1 VNVNWRI
8 LVPEIRES
16 QHFLILRKAVVRFA
30 LLFIICA
37 ALGLLV
43 ERIILQDTVL
53 QMRVEAQKQMGS
65 LRVAIERVLN
75 NNVQR
80 VQGLVGYV
88 IDSPDVS
95 QESYSN
101 VASFLIGKDNTLIR
115 NIALSKDLIVTHIH
129 PVEGNESSLGLDYR
143 QDRVQWPVVQ
153 QSIEQNKII
162 LAGPLELEQGGLGLI
177 ARYPIYRDNVEGQ
190 PQDLWGIASLVI
202 DYPRFLDEIQI
213 SQYSQTYNIALFGRD
228 ASGMSG
234 PPFWGT
240 MADMPKA
247 PIDVD
252 VYVPGGKWVIRAA
265 PKGGWPGVSSKVW
278 YIVATSIFVFGVG
291 CAVILGSVR
300 FEVAM
305 VKSARELELSRND
318 AERARMQ
325 AEQANRAKSLFLAN
339 MSHELRTPLN
349 AIIGFSEIMSHELMG
364 KIGNERYKAYAMDIY
379 NSSNHLMEV
388 LSDIL
393 DITRIESGD
402 LELNETVIA
411 PNYLVETAL
420 RLISDPLEKKAVKL
434 EVAVPDALPNITVD
448 ARLMRQV
455 LVNTIQNAIK
465 YTHPNTTISITAHAP
480 EQGGVAFC
488 VLDHGPGIP
497 SEDLERI
504 LEPFIQI
511 RPTAEVTFEGAGL
524 GLPIAKK
531 LMEVHGGRLN
541 IDSVVGQWTRVTLTI
556 PPSRI
561 VA

>member
-1 VNVNWRI
+1 M
-8 LVPEIRES
+8 PEIRES

-65 LRVAIERVLN
+65 LRVSIERVLN

-88 IDSPDVS
+88 IDSPEVS

-115 NIALSKDLIVTHIH
+115 NLALSKDLIVTHIH

-202 DYPRFLDEIQI
+202 DYPRFLDAIQI
-213 SQYSQTYNIALFGRD
+213 SQYSQTYNIAMFGRD

-240 MADMPKA
+240 MADMPNA

-364 KIGNERYKAYAMDIY
+364 KIGNERYKAYATDIY

>member
-1 VNVNWRI
+1 M
-8 LVPEIRES
+8 PEIRES

>member
-1 VNVNWRI
+1 
-8 LVPEIRES
+8 VPEIRES

>member
-1 VNVNWRI
+1 MNVNWRI

>member
-1 VNVNWRI
+1 M
-8 LVPEIRES
+8 PEIRES

-65 LRVAIERVLN
+65 LRVSIERVLN

-88 IDSPDVS
+88 IDSPEVS

-177 ARYPIYRDNVEGQ
+177 ARYQIYRDNVEGQ

-213 SQYSQTYNIALFGRD
+213 SQYSQTYDIALFGRD

-240 MADMPKA
+240 MADMPNA

-561 VA
+561 VP